1 MVAPPR
7 SRFTGI
13 GGAAQ
18 MALKDPASAMQL
30 TDTPDLTSNRRLVL
44 LGLAVTLAIVV
55 VLACTEG
62 NITRTLGDTDDAMRL
77 VLVRDLLHGRGW
89 YDQLVTRLQPP
100 QGIYMHW
107 SRLLDGALAALIW
120 LGERVTSPANAELAV
135 RFVWPL
141 LWIAPALIGGLS
153 IARSLGGKLAVFT
166 CALLM
171 LTNTT
176 LFVQFRPGRVDHHNI
191 QITMAVIA
199 VACAMATTHRAR
211 FAAIAGA
218 ASALGLAI
226 GIEAL
231 AYHAIAGASFALSA
245 ALDRDEAKPARAYG
259 LTLAVAT
266 TGLYVLQTPFDRL
279 PLAVCDALGAN
290 LVGAIIIAGL
300 GLAAFATWGAR
311 FGLVARFGQL
321 ALIGAVAAAV
331 YIVANPSC
339 LHGPFASV
347 DPRLRPIWFDNI
359 NELLSWPRLFK
370 LHRDSALITIFM
382 GLMGSA
388 AAVVLL
394 VARWRKWDRA
404 TLLIATLVFVA
415 TVAGAHAWRM
425 EDYEFWFGIPA
436 LAAVIGWVASISWRG
451 AMVPTMAASLVL
463 SPVLLAVG
471 ADDGLKLLPH
481 KPAPAKVNIVGK
493 PVAKPGIEDQCF
505 EVRAYGP
512 LASLPPG
519 VVLGEIDIGPFI
531 LAHTPDSVLAA
542 PYHRMSWG
550 IWKAYEALGG
560 PSSLAEGRLRAL
572 NVSYVADCQMNP
584 LRVNPNGFEG
594 DLRRGR
600 IPNWIEK
607 LTAPNQIIQIYRV
620 KPQGG

>member
-1 MVAPPR
+1 
-7 SRFTGI
+7 
-13 GGAAQ
+13 
-18 MALKDPASAMQL
+18 MQL
-30 TDTPDLTSNRRLVL
+30 SDTPDLTSNRRLVA

-55 VLACTEG
+55 VLAFTEG
-62 NITRTLGDTDDAMRL
+62 NISKTLGDTDDAMRI
-77 VLVRDLLHGRGW
+77 VMVRDLLHGRGW

-100 QGIYMHW
+100 QGAYMHW
-107 SRLLDGALAALIW
+107 SRLLDGALAACIW
-120 LGERVTSPANAELAV
+120 LAERVTSAANAEWAV
-135 RFVWPL
+135 RFAWPL
-141 LWIAPALIGGLS
+141 LWIAPVVIGGLA
-153 IARSLGGKLAVFT
+153 IARGLGGKLAVFA

-199 VACAMATTHRAR
+199 VACAMANTHRAR
-211 FAAIAGA
+211 FAVIAAA

-231 AYHAIAGASFALSA
+231 AYHALVGASFAISA
-245 ALDRDEAKPARAYG
+245 AMDRDEARPARAYG
-259 LTLAVAT
+259 LTLAAVT
-266 TGLYVLQTPFDRL
+266 LGLYVLQTPFDRL
-279 PLAVCDALGAN
+279 PLALCDAMGAN
-290 LVGAIIIAGL
+290 LVGAILVAGL

-311 FGLVARFGQL
+311 FGLVARFAQL
-321 ALIGAVAAAV
+321 AAIGAVAAV
-331 YIVANPSC
+331 IYIAANPAC

-347 DPRLRPIWFDNI
+347 DPRLRPIWFDHI
-359 NELLSWPRLFK
+359 NELQSWPK
-370 LHRDSALITIFM
+370 LWLQHRDSALITIFM

-394 VARWRKWDRA
+394 VTRWRKWDRA
-404 TLLIATLVFVA
+404 TLLGAALIGVA
-415 TVAGAHAWRM
+415 TVAAAHAWRM
-425 EDYEFWFGIPA
+425 EDYEFWFGIPM
-436 LAAVIGWVASISWRG
+436 LAAAIGWLASISWRG
-451 AMVPTMAASLVL
+451 AMVPTAAACLVL

-471 ADDGLKLLPH
+471 ADDGLKLIPH
-481 KPAPAKVNIVGK
+481 KPAPVQAKVAGK
-493 PVAKPGIEDQCF
+493 PAAKPGIEDQCF

-519 VVLGEIDIGPFI
+519 VVLGEIDLGPFI
-531 LAHTPDSVLAA
+531 LAHTQDSVLAA

-560 PSSLAEGRLRAL
+560 PSSLAQQRLKAM

-600 IPNWIEK
+600 IPGWIEK